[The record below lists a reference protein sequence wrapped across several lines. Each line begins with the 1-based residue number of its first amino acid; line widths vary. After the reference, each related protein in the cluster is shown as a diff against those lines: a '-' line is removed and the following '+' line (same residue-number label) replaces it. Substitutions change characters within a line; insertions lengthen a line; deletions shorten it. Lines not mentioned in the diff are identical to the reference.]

1 MRGWNESDVEILL
14 AWLEENRELIRGSTK
29 VWTSRVKEAVFDDNP
44 DIDAKKIKSKYHN
57 MKSAWQAAKKLQEQS
72 GLLHQVYQW

>member
-14 AWLEENRELIRGSTK
+14 PWLEENRELIRGSTK

-44 DIDAKKIKSKYHN
+44 DIDVKKIKSKYEKC
-57 MKSAWQAAKKLQEQS
+57 MASCKEVAGTIRLWR
-72 GLLHQVYQW
+72 